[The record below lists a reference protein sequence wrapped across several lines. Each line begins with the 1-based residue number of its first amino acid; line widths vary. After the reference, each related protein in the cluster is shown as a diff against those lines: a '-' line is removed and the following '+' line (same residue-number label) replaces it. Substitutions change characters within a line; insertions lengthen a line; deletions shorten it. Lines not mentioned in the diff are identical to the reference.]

1 MMLTNKWRMVSRDSL
16 LGNWF
21 SSASCSMC
29 YPATFSN
36 SLILV
41 SLQKAIDKPKSLD
54 NKDSAIAELGLLT
67 DVVAADVAMLQNF
80 FSARETQMAAL
91 FGRKLRRNPVR
102 DELIRLVVL
111 EYAAGRR
118 RRPAYYIKKCASL
131 ATAPSIRSELYLLQ
145 HVGLI
150 VMVDD
155 VTHAKASLAAPTRKL
170 IDFYNFQMPG
180 LRQTIIELL
189 KI

>member
-1 MMLTNKWRMVSRDSL
+1 
-16 LGNWF
+16 
-21 SSASCSMC
+21 
-29 YPATFSN
+29 
-36 SLILV
+36 V
-41 SLQKAIDKPKSLD
+41 SLRDTSGRSKSLAL
-54 NKDSAIAELGLLT
+54 KDPQIAELGLLT
-67 DVVAADVAMLQNF
+67 DIVAADVAMLQSF
-80 FSARETQMAAL
+80 FSAREAQMATL

-111 EYAAGRR
+111 EYAAGHR

-131 ATAPSIRSELYLLQ
+131 ATAPSVRSELHLLQ

-150 VMVDD
+150 VMIRDA
-155 VTHAKASLAAPTRKL
+155 THAKASLVAPTQRL